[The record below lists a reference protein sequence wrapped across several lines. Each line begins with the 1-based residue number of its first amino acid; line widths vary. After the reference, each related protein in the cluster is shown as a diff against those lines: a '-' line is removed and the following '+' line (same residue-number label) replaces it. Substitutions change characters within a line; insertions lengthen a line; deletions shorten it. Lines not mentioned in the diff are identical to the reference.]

1 MNKALALGILASLFF
16 AVTFVLNR
24 QMLVGGGHWIWSSS
38 LRFYYMAPLL
48 FLLMLPRRR
57 YRAVFSEIRRNPR
70 AWFLWSI
77 VGFGIFYSCITMA
90 ASYGPSWLIAS
101 TWQVTIVAG
110 ALLTPLFYHKADPG
124 TSAGT
129 VGVARVR
136 HTLPVKQLVVSVF
149 ILTGIVLVQVQ
160 DAAMVPNAAILAASV
175 AVPPVRAL
183 AGMALVL
190 VAAFA
195 YPLGNRKMMELVP
208 PDFGTMERV
217 FGMTLCSLPFWL
229 ILSAIGLALGD
240 RPTAGQ
246 FVQTFVVAVFSGV
259 IATILFFKAT
269 ELVQDDVRELAVVE
283 STQAGEVV
291 FALLGGALVFKD
303 RLPSPVALAGIFVVI
318 AGMVLNAVL
327 TKKTDQP
334 AWAP

>member
-1 MNKALALGILASLFF
+1 MTKALALGILASLFF

-24 QMLVGGGHWIWSSS
+24 QMQVDGGHWIWSSS

-57 YRAVFSEIRRNPR
+57 YRAVCSEIRRNPR
-70 AWFLWSI
+70 AWFLWST
-77 VGFGIFYSCITMA
+77 VGFGVFYSTITMA

-110 ALLTPLFYHKADPG
+110 ALLTPLFYRDAGSG
-124 TSAGT
+124 T
-129 VGVARVR
+129 VARVR
-136 HTLPVKQLVVSVF
+136 HRLPVKQLVVSVF
-149 ILTGIVLVQVQ
+149 ILTGIVLVQVRK
-160 DAAMVPNAAILAASV
+160 AVSVPEATAVLATVSA
-175 AVPPVRAL
+175 P
-183 AGMALVL
+183 AGGVMAGVTLVL

-195 YPLGNRKMMELVP
+195 YPLGNRKMMAVVP
-208 PDFGTMERV
+208 PGFGTMERV

-229 ILSAIGLALGD
+229 VLSAAGLVLGE

-246 FVQTFVVAVFSGV
+246 LVQTFIVAVFSGV

-269 ELVQDDVRELAVVE
+269 ELVQDDVRELAAVE

-291 FALLGGALVFKD
+291 FALLGGALLFKD
-303 RLPSPVALAGIFVVI
+303 ALPSPAALVGIVVVVAGIF
-318 AGMVLNAVL
+318 LNAFL
-327 TKKTDQP
+327 TKKVDQSD
-334 AWAP
+334 

>member
-1 MNKALALGILASLFF
+1 MKKALALGILSSLFF
-16 AVTFVLNR
+16 AFTFVLNR
-24 QMLVGGGHWIWSSS
+24 QMQVGGGHWIWSSS
-38 LRFYYMAPLL
+38 LRFYYMVPML

-57 YRAVFSEIRRNPR
+57 YRAVFAEIRRNPR
-70 AWFLWSI
+70 AWFLWST
-77 VGFGIFYSCITMA
+77 VGFGIFYACITMA

-110 ALLTPLFYHKADPG
+110 ALLTPLFYQKTGPG
-124 TSAGT
+124 RT
-129 VGVARVR
+129 GVSEARVR
-136 HTLPVKQLVVSVF
+136 HALPVKQLVVSAF

-160 DAAMVPNAAILAASV
+160 DAI
-175 AVPPVRAL
+175 AVPPATVAPDVRAL
-183 AGMALVL
+183 AGMVLVL

-195 YPLGNRKMMELVP
+195 YPLGNRKMMASVP
-208 PDFGTMERV
+208 PGFGTMERV

-229 ILSAIGLALGD
+229 ALSAVGLFAGE

-246 FVQTFVVAVFSGV
+246 LIQTFAVAVFSGV

-269 ELVQDDVRELAVVE
+269 EMVQDDVRQLAVVE

-303 RLPSPVALAGIFVVI
+303 QLPSPVALSGIVVVVAGIF
-318 AGMVLNAVL
+318 LNAL
-327 TKKTDQP
+327 MTKKVDQSDGVS
-334 AWAP
+334 